1 MDSVQKTSVPTEKG
15 KTMEIREKLVE
26 ILRSKDRCPENVKS
40 CGDCPYHVMAMP
52 GHCDE
57 ESLLA
62 DRLITNGVTFSAAVP
77 GHEDQ
82 YNIAEM
88 SYNNG
93 YKKGFADGKNESVKR
108 GRWIIHSSG
117 HGKNATNW
125 AECSECRVCG
135 SPQWKVCPVCE
146 TKMEDT

>member
-1 MDSVQKTSVPTEKG
+1 MTD
-15 KTMEIREKLVE
+15 REKLID
-26 ILRSKDRCPENVKS
+26 ILSGKNRCPENVHS
-40 CGDCPYHVMAMP
+40 CANCPYHVMAIP

-57 ESLLA
+57 DSLQA
-62 DRLITNGVTFSAAVP
+62 DRLLANGVTFSAAVP

-88 SYNNG
+88 SYQNG
-93 YKKGFADGKNESVKR
+93 YAKGFEDGKNESAKR
-108 GRWIIHSSG
+108 GHWIIHSNGSG
-117 HGKNATNW
+117 KHATNW

-146 TKMEDT
+146 TKMEEY

>member
-1 MDSVQKTSVPTEKG
+1 MTD
-15 KTMEIREKLVE
+15 RERLIQ
-26 ILRSKDRCPENVKS
+26 ILRVPIYPHLDADPAEVVA
-40 CGDCPYHVMAMP
+40 DY
-52 GHCDE
+52 
-57 ESLLA
+57 LL
-62 DRLITNGVTFSAAVP
+62 DNGVTFTPAAP
-77 GHEDQ
+77 GHDNQ

-93 YKKGFADGKNESVKR
+93 YEKGFADGKNESVKR
-108 GRWIIHSSG
+108 GRWIIHHAVGGRKSRVNS
-117 HGKNATNW
+117 W

>member
-1 MDSVQKTSVPTEKG
+1 MTD
-15 KTMEIREKLVE
+15 REKLMVLLCDTLE
-26 ILRSKDRCPENVKS
+26 DGCERYCNHPYCHKVKRAAE
-40 CGDCPYHVMAMP
+40 Y
-52 GHCDE
+52 
-57 ESLLA
+57 LLA
-62 DRLITNGVTFSAAVP
+62 NGVTFSVAVP

-93 YKKGFADGKNESVKR
+93 YEKGFADGKNESAKR
-108 GRWIIHSSG
+108 GHWIIHSNGSG
-117 HGKNATNW
+117 KHATNW

-146 TKMEDT
+146 TKMEEY

>member
-1 MDSVQKTSVPTEKG
+1 MNN
-15 KTMEIREKLVE
+15 REKLIE
-26 ILRSKDRCPENVKS
+26 LLGEDTCHRDGCYDCDYDGDRNACIEYLKIS
-40 CGDCPYHVMAMP
+40 MAD
-52 GHCDE
+52 H
-57 ESLLA
+57 
-62 DRLITNGVTFSAAVP
+62 LIANGVTFSAAVP

-93 YKKGFADGKNESVKR
+93 YEKGFVDGKRESVKR
-108 GRWIIHSSG
+108 GRWIIHHEAGGRHSQARS
-117 HGKNATNW
+117 W

-135 SPQWKVCPVCE
+135 NPQWKVCPVCE